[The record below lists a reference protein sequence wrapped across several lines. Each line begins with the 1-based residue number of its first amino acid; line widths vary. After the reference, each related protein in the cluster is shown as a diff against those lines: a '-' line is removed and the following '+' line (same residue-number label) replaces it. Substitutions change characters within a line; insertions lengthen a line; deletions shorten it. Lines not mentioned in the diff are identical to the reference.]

1 MIQLLHTPA
10 FDRVLDGIKGVVA
23 TDVESPAVN
32 LWAINDAVYELFN
45 NCTDRVNIVDV
56 DPELSGLYQPFYEA
70 LNELLLLNNIPLI
83 SVANIFVDGP
93 ERWTVVLVLDTPRG
107 MHYGL

>member
-1 MIQLLHTPA
+1 MILLLHTPA
-10 FDRVLDGIKGVVA
+10 FDRVLDGLKEVV
-23 TDVESPAVN
+23 DSDIESPAIN
-32 LWAINDAVYELFN
+32 LRAINDAVYELFN
-45 NCTDRVNIVDV
+45 NCAERVNIVDV

-70 LNELLLLNNIPLI
+70 LNELLLLNSIHLL

-107 MHYGL
+107 MRYGL